1 MMSEG
6 YLKASYV
13 IMVLITHQVR
23 IIITNEGLAEEE
35 CCPSLLVSA
44 GAGGGDAALSG
55 LYQVTT
61 PEIFE

>member
-1 MMSEG
+1 MISQG

-44 GAGGGDAALSG
+44 GGGDAALSG